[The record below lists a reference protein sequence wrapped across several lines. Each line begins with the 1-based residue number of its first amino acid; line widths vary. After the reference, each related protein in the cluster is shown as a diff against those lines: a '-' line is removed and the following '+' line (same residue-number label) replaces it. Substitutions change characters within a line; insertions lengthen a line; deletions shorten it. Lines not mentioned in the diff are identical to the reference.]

1 MRLFVPTART
11 AHLTIGTRTGPFLMP
26 ARARKEPI
34 MAEGQVQEQIQ
45 DEPQAEPQGEA
56 QEPDWKALARKWEA
70 RAKKNDKA
78 QAELEALKQA
88 QMTEQEK
95 AIARAEAAE
104 KRVAEMEAEK
114 QHLADIKDV
123 AKETGVPEELLMYCK
138 DREAMESFAAE
149 YSKNQIPIHSAP
161 SAVSSRLVNG
171 AGPKKE
177 NRDIFAEFAEKT
189 FNL

>member
-1 MRLFVPTART
+1 
-11 AHLTIGTRTGPFLMP
+11 
-26 ARARKEPI
+26 
-34 MAEGQVQEQIQ
+34 MAEEQVQEQVQ

-104 KRVAEMEAEK
+104 KELAEMKAEK

-123 AKETGVPEELLMYCK
+123 AKETGVPAELLMYCK
-138 DREAMESFAAE
+138 DREAMEAFAAE
-149 YSKNQIPIHSAP
+149 YSKNQVPIHSAP
-161 SAVSSRLVNG
+161 TVVSSRLVSGNG
-171 AGPKKE
+171 PQKTNG
-177 NRDIFAEFAEKT
+177 DLFADFVEKT
-189 FNL
+189 FNF